1 MTTPGTA
8 WTIKDAVD
16 SGDSGAAV
24 AVLCLSA
31 ITAHELQ
38 AFNAGVVSLLEL
50 PVPVNALEHSALQL
64 IPDALMGRFL
74 LDEDVVQLLG
84 LLGKHGNPKEVLMAA
99 DESLEM
105 IIQAFDE
112 TEDEDSRTHTAAVK
126 LKIIIDIYGDGLP
139 RLPLGKKFTP
149 EDTVNPI
156 LRHIMRAFTEIVPAM
171 SQTDTQVVLGSALI
185 FIRVCY
191 DWCVARQVDSG
202 IAASKIFLTEGL
214 HVIVSASS
222 AHIGAFLGL
231 TTWAECFPN
240 LIIPS
245 RKVNTEEG
253 GQPGRVLGQEA
264 LSISTLLGGT
274 GESRLQLTRSKN
286 AHDAIASL
294 VFLAHDSVVASSASI
309 PSLIVSFP
317 AVLMAL
323 TKGRATDEA
332 MSWILRCL
340 RPSTGTIISETALP
354 EEIVL
359 PLTSILV
366 SIASL
371 HPSAPIRQMTL
382 SILTLVVARANSDTI
397 RLQLLDELCNECPY
411 PQMRVAAIGLAKKS
425 ILEALQSEQTSSLL
439 ASPEVLPMV
448 LKILTPNP
456 PDLFTSPSTTP
467 EMFLESHEPGR
478 LVEALGL
485 FYVLNQRDTSNQTR
499 IRDVETRRSVHTTL
513 LFPLKEF
520 LSRMQVD
527 ETSGELVGPQM
538 GLFALEMAL
547 DRVEVVVVSGQ
558 HL

>member
-1 MTTPGTA
+1 MNSRHSTR
-8 WTIKDAVD
+8 
-16 SGDSGAAV
+16 
-24 AVLCLSA
+24 VL
-31 ITAHELQ
+31 
-38 AFNAGVVSLLEL
+38 SLYSNYLY
-50 PVPVNALEHSALQL
+50 PFALQL
-64 IPDALMGRFL
+64 IPDALMDRFL

-149 EDTVNPI
+149 EDT
-156 LRHIMRAFTEIVPAM
+156 
-171 SQTDTQVVLGSALI
+171 
-185 FIRVCY
+185 
-191 DWCVARQVDSG
+191 
-202 IAASKIFLTEGL
+202 IFLTEGL

-485 FYVLNQRDTSNQTR
+485 FYVLNQRDTSNRTR

-547 DRVEVVVVSGQ
+547 DRVEVVVVSEQ